1 MPSSAHYTIP
11 PPLGKLGA
19 GHRVPAP
26 NAARLV
32 YRPSGR
38 SQEITSGTLVP
49 GGRPEFGSEVVVPT
63 AMADEYGAQFIFLCA
78 SAVHRQRR
86 RPGVVQLSSVLR
98 DLRAYSCFACGRHPT
113 DARQVGPNP
122 RISAGSPVVCD
133 WRRLFRY
140 PRAREK
146 QDDVK
151 KFSTT
156 T

>member
-1 MPSSAHYTIP
+1 MPSSAHCTIP

-49 GGRPEFGSEVVVPT
+49 GGRPEFGSEVVAPT

-78 SAVHRQRR
+78 SAETPPRCDATLLGVTRPTRILVPRVRQAPHRRT
-86 RPGVVQLSSVLR
+86 
-98 DLRAYSCFACGRHPT
+98 SCGTQSP
-113 DARQVGPNP
+113 DIS
-122 RISAGSPVVCD
+122 RIP
-133 WRRLFRY
+133 RRLRLA
-140 PRAREK
+140 PSLPLL
-146 QDDVK
+146 Q
-151 KFSTT
+151 S
-156 T
+156 